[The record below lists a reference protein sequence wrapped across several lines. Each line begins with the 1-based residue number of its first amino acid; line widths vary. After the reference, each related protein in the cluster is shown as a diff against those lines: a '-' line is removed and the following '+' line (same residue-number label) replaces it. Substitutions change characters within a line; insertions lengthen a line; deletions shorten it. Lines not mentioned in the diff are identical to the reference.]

1 MAARNPLSSRPIIS
15 RIAGIGLLGAMAVA
29 GAFAVHAAI
38 TPVAGEPATE
48 IAASPAPTTKPSE
61 PVSAPATLPAPVPA
75 PVATPAPAPSPT
87 PMPVADPTLAG
98 PQPYIVRHILPIK
111 GAMHHGDWY
120 WDESGAPADGPILIT
135 VDLEAQV
142 LSIFRGGWEIGTAVI
157 LYGADAKPTPLGT
170 YPITQ
175 KDANHVSNIYTG
187 APMPYMLRLT
197 DDGVSIHGSSVIDG
211 YMTHGCIGVPI
222 PFAKQLYGAVK
233 VGDHV
238 IVTRGKLIQ
247 PDAAAKDA

>member
-1 MAARNPLSSRPIIS
+1 MTARKPITS
-15 RIAGIGLLGAMAVA
+15 RIAGIALLGAMAVA

-38 TPVAGEPATE
+38 TPIVAEPSVE
-48 IAASPAPTTKPSE
+48 SVAAPAPITKPVEAAAVTAQPSPAP
-61 PVSAPATLPAPVPA
+61 A
-75 PVATPAPAPSPT
+75 ATPSPAPSPT
-87 PMPVADPTLAG
+87 PLAAAAPAPAG
-98 PQPYIVRHILPIK
+98 PQPYIVHHILPIK

-120 WDESGAPADGPILIT
+120 WDESGAPTGGPILIT
-135 VDLEAQV
+135 VDLDAQV

-175 KDANHVSNIYTG
+175 KDADHVSNIYKG

-197 DDGVSIHGSSVIDG
+197 NDGVSIHGSNVIDG
-211 YMTHGCIGVPI
+211 YMTHGCIGVPTA
-222 PFAKQLYGAVK
+222 FAKKLYGAVK
-233 VGDHV
+233 VGDRV

-247 PDAAAKDA
+247 PSAAAKDA

>member
-1 MAARNPLSSRPIIS
+1 M
-15 RIAGIGLLGAMAVA
+15 GIGLLGVMLVA
-29 GAFAVHAAI
+29 GGFAVHAAI
-38 TPVAGEPATE
+38 TPIAGEPAPA
-48 IAASPAPTTKPSE
+48 IAAQPAPSPKPIVSA
-61 PVSAPATLPAPVPA
+61 PVAAPAPAVSAPATPPVP
-75 PVATPAPAPSPT
+75 VPSPT
-87 PMPVADPTLAG
+87 PVAAAPAG
-98 PQPYIVRHILPIK
+98 PQPYVVHHILPIK

-120 WDESGAPADGPILIT
+120 WDESGAPQNGPILIT

-175 KDANHVSNIYTG
+175 KDADHVSNIYQG

-197 DDGVSIHGSSVIDG
+197 NDGVSIHGSKVIDG

-222 PFAKQLYGAVK
+222 AFAKKLYGAVK
-233 VGDHV
+233 VGDRV

-247 PDAAAKDA
+247 PDAATKDL